1 MRNHGAGVAR
11 GGCRKRFRRSK
22 TARSRDF
29 QRETGRKK
37 MRKVIAL
44 GVVATV
50 FALAAVF
57 ATPALA
63 QEAKRMSIEE
73 LKGMLGNPDVLIV
86 DVRRDGDWA
95 SSKFKIK
102 GAVREDPE
110 KVDTWMSKYP
120 KDKTLVF
127 YCA

>member
-1 MRNHGAGVAR
+1 
-11 GGCRKRFRRSK
+11 
-22 TARSRDF
+22 
-29 QRETGRKK
+29 
-37 MRKVIAL
+37 MRKVIVLTAI
-44 GVVATV
+44 VVA
-50 FALAAVF
+50 FAVAAVF

-73 LKGMLGNPDVLIV
+73 LKGMLGNPDLVVV
-86 DVRRDGDWA
+86 DVRRDADWT
-95 SSKFKIK
+95 SSKVKIK

-110 KVDTWMSKYP
+110 KADTWMSKYP

>member
-1 MRNHGAGVAR
+1 
-11 GGCRKRFRRSK
+11 
-22 TARSRDF
+22 
-29 QRETGRKK
+29 
-37 MRKVIAL
+37 MRKVIVLTAI
-44 GVVATV
+44 VVA
-50 FALAAVF
+50 FAVAAVF

-73 LKGMLGNPDVLIV
+73 LKGMLGNPDLVVV
-86 DVRRDGDWA
+86 DVRRDADWT
-95 SSKFKIK
+95 SSKVKIQ

-110 KVDTWMSKYP
+110 KADTWMSKYP

>member
-1 MRNHGAGVAR
+1 
-11 GGCRKRFRRSK
+11 
-22 TARSRDF
+22 
-29 QRETGRKK
+29 
-37 MRKVIAL
+37 MRKVIVLTAI
-44 GVVATV
+44 VVA
-50 FALAAVF
+50 FAVVAVF

-73 LKGMLGNPDVLIV
+73 LKGMLGNPDLVIV
-86 DVRRDGDWA
+86 DVRRDEDWT
-95 SSKFKIK
+95 KDKNKIK

-110 KVDTWMSKYP
+110 KADTWMSKYP

>member
-1 MRNHGAGVAR
+1 
-11 GGCRKRFRRSK
+11 
-22 TARSRDF
+22 
-29 QRETGRKK
+29 
-37 MRKVIAL
+37 MRKVIVLTAI
-44 GVVATV
+44 VVA
-50 FALAAVF
+50 FAVAAAF

-73 LKGMLGNPDVLIV
+73 LKGMLGNPDLVVV
-86 DVRRDGDWA
+86 DVRRDADWT
-95 SSKFKIK
+95 SSKVKIK

-110 KVDTWMSKYP
+110 KADTWMSKYP

>member
-1 MRNHGAGVAR
+1 
-11 GGCRKRFRRSK
+11 
-22 TARSRDF
+22 
-29 QRETGRKK
+29 
-37 MRKVIAL
+37 MRKVIVIV
-44 GVVATV
+44 GIVTV
-50 FALAAVF
+50 FVLAAVF
-57 ATPALA
+57 ATPAAA

-73 LKGMLGNPDVLIV
+73 LKGMLGNPDLVIV

-95 SSKFKIK
+95 SSQVKIK

-110 KVDTWMSKYP
+110 KMDTWMSKYP